1 MFNRAITIFLGKD
14 NCNYTTK
21 EKQTGTA
28 TLDDKSQVQF
38 LSKRTPKCRFSIVG
52 GIST

>member
-1 MFNRAITIFLGKD
+1 MFNRAITIFLGKVIVI
-14 NCNYTTK
+14 TQQK

-38 LSKRTPKCRFSIVG
+38 LSKKNPKNAVFL
-52 GIST
+52 